1 MAKPNLIA
9 ILYSNMFNFIRQVDF
24 TGFTLV
30 LPCCTVGNVSQLST
44 DLIISSLNMEK
55 VGVVWDPAIIP
66 VIGPPAYQHDS
77 HDKITTASDLYASED
92 KKIAILQIRS
102 PLTVSLMT
110 QFFEKLTEFIKLEK
124 LARFVILTGSYV
136 HEKHLVGTNPFEYKG
151 NSLAKEYFGEKL
163 QKVNLAE
170 FTGNV
175 IHGGG
180 YADRLFKFC
189 DGKGISTLVLFKYVS
204 EGDNSSDAKQL
215 LGYLNVLL
223 DVFPCNEKSEI
234 QLTIPISWKYLF
246 GNKAPLNVY

>member
-1 MAKPNLIA
+1 
-9 ILYSNMFNFIRQVDF
+9 MFNFIRKVDF
-24 TGFTLV
+24 TGFTIV
-30 LPCCTVGNVSQLST
+30 IPSICVGNVSQLST
-44 DLIISSLNMEK
+44 DLIISSLSMEK

-66 VIGPPAYQHDS
+66 IIGPPAYEHDS
-77 HDKITTASDLYASED
+77 NEKITTASDLYANEE

-124 LARFVILTGSYV
+124 FARLIILTGSYA
-136 HEKHLVGTNPFEYKG
+136 HEKHMIGTNPFEYK
-151 NSLAKEYFGEKL
+151 SDSSSKEYFGEKL
-163 QKVNLAE
+163 HKVNLHE

-189 DGKGISTLVLFKYVS
+189 DEKGIPTLILFKYVS
-204 EGDNSSDAKQL
+204 EGDNSSDATQL

-223 DVFPCNEKSEI
+223 EILPCNEKKEI
-234 QLTIPISWKYLF
+234 QITVPISWKYLF

>member
-1 MAKPNLIA
+1 
-9 ILYSNMFNFIRQVDF
+9 MFKFIRKVDF

-30 LPCCTVGNVSQLST
+30 IPSICVGNVSQLST
-44 DLIISSLNMEK
+44 DLIISSLSMEK

-66 VIGPPAYQHDS
+66 IIGPPAYEHDS
-77 HDKITTASDLYASED
+77 NEKITTASDLYANEE

-110 QFFEKLTEFIKLEK
+110 QFFEKLAQFIESENFS
-124 LARFVILTGSYV
+124 RFVILTGSYA
-136 HEKHLVGTNPFEYKG
+136 HEKHMVGTNPFEYKC
-151 NSLAKEYFGEKL
+151 NSLSKDYFGEKL
-163 QKVNLAE
+163 QKVNLQE
-170 FTGNV
+170 FTGNI

-189 DGKGISTLVLFKYVS
+189 DGKGISTLILFKYVS
-204 EGDNSSDAKQL
+204 EGDNSSDATQL

-223 DVFPCNEKSEI
+223 DILPCNEKKEI
-234 QLTIPISWKYLF
+234 QIIVPISWKYLF

>member
-1 MAKPNLIA
+1 MEKTNLNPI
-9 ILYSNMFNFIRQVDF
+9 ISSKMFNFIRKVDF

-55 VGVVWDPAIIP
+55 VGVVWDPAIIA

-77 HDKITTASDLYASED
+77 HDKITTASDFYASEE

-110 QFFEKLTEFIKLEK
+110 QFFERLTEFIKLEK
-124 LARFVILTGSYV
+124 FARFVILTGSYA
-136 HEKHLVGTNPFEYKG
+136 HEKHLVGTNPFEYKC
-151 NSLAKEYFGEKL
+151 NSSSKEFFGEKL
-163 QKVNLAE
+163 EKVNIQE

-189 DGKGISTLVLFKYVS
+189 DEKEISTLVLFKYVS

-223 DVFPCNEKSEI
+223 DVLPCNEMKEI

-246 GNKAPLNVY
+246 GNEAPLNVY